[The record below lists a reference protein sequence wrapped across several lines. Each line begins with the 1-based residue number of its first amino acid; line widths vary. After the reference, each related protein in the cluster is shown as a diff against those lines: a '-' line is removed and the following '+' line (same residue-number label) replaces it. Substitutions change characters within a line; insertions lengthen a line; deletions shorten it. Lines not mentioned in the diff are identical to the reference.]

1 MLKRQNSLAFFIA
14 YVQSLYKNITAPSV
28 KTLFFS
34 NKRCDEVLHTNVQV
48 QHPRWL
54 HLLQKQKQVMTLRFH
69 KQNQKSNITTGQKSV
84 VNRRHLRPTGQ
95 RSSFPQLRGQFSHV
109 WVAVRNRHG
118 HSVGRVH
125 VSRVLRATLLSLSWS
140 RRMSPCSSESVPV
153 YSG

>member
-14 YVQSLYKNITAPSV
+14 YVQSLCKNITAPSV

-34 NKRCDEVLHTNVQV
+34 NKRCDEVLHTNLQV
-48 QHPRWL
+48 QQPRRL
-54 HLLQKQKQVMTLRFH
+54 HLLHKQEQVMTLWFY

-95 RSSFPQLRGQFSHV
+95 HSSFAQLRGQFSHV

-118 HSVGRVH
+118 HRARRGPCAC
-125 VSRVLRATLLSLSWS
+125 VLSPLSDTF
-140 RRMSPCSSESVPV
+140 
-153 YSG
+153 